1 VRAKDAATLREIRSV
16 PMATEPDDQTLLA
29 GEEINL
35 YAPQLPD
42 AKDDVSGAD
51 YGLAI
56 RFYYEKPL
64 GAKVIVPALLGQQ
77 PNMTVF
83 LNLNGVEKITS
94 EQTETATSAT
104 TLYIPHNLLRADRL
118 NTLNYTARRL
128 DSSEET
134 YEPPLTI
141 KYNKIRPGIE
151 DKIKGDEGHSELHL
165 ILPQDVIE
173 DGVDADRAAQGVQ
186 AYCQYPYCRPYD
198 EISFH
203 CNDHVLTHVVQPDE
217 APPTPTDEPTAI
229 GIWLDKAFFEAAGD
243 SLQSVVYFTA
253 EDELT
258 NTADPSSPFSKPIR
272 LVTDLKGARMAAP
285 DIAEDP
291 DDPDDAPDTVDL
303 NKLGTKDLTVQVHVL
318 APVWAIN
325 DTVRVKYTATPSAG
339 SLVVHE
345 VEAKVT
351 RLPFTHRLMIPN
363 AKVIADS
370 KVKVLYEQVRGG
382 IVTATSKNARALV
395 IQKPV
400 ITSIK
405 NSFNTELVSGGTVSD
420 NKVMLSGSALKG
432 LVLQVLDGGTVKE
445 EVTVGANYK
454 WQSKFISI
462 AVGSHRFT
470 VNEKAGDQLESDP
483 WNIERLALYI
493 VPTMM
498 MLDGFSVK
506 IPGWPKTGLDS
517 LGNTGV
523 RVPSG
528 GVPPYKYASS
538 HPLTVPV
545 TQDGKVTGLKSDT
558 ATIYVEDAEGTTVTY
573 RAAVTNVHE
582 LHISPTPLRVE
593 ASVDWMNSL
602 GGVTTYNYDF
612 IRDIT
617 RVYRAPARSTL
628 VWTCYFDGRYGAA
641 IYPDNRL
648 IVVITS
654 ASFESWCLKQ
664 I

>member
-1 VRAKDAATLREIRSV
+1 
-16 PMATEPDDQTLLA
+16 MATVPIVQGLTA
-29 GEEINL
+29 GDEVNL
-35 YAPQLPD
+35 YAPRLPD
-42 AKDDVSGAD
+42 GKENVAGAD

-56 RFYYEKPL
+56 RFYEEKPL
-64 GAKVIVPALLGQQ
+64 GATVIVPALLGQE

-83 LNLNGVEKITS
+83 LNLNGVDKITS
-94 EQTETATSAT
+94 ERTESATSAT
-104 TLYIPHNLLRADRL
+104 TLYIAHNLLLPDRL

-134 YEPPLTI
+134 YEPPITI
-141 KYNKIRPGIE
+141 KYNEIRPGIE
-151 DKIKGDEGHSELHL
+151 DKIKGDEGHSELRL
-165 ILPQDVIE
+165 ILPQDVID
-173 DGVDADRAAQGVQ
+173 DGIDADRAAQGVQ
-186 AYCQYPYCRPYD
+186 AYCQYPYCRPFD
-198 EISFH
+198 KISLH
-203 CNDHVLTHVVQPDE
+203 CNGHVITHVVHPDE

-229 GIWLDKAFFEAAGD
+229 GIRLDQAFFEAAGD
-243 SLQSVVYFTA
+243 SLQSVFYFTV

-258 NTADPSSPFSKPIR
+258 NGADPTSPWSKPIR
-272 LVTDLKGARMAAP
+272 VVIDLKGTRLAAP
-285 DIAEDP
+285 NLAEDP
-291 DDPDDAPDTVDL
+291 NDPHDDPDTIDW
-303 NKLGTKDLTVQVHVL
+303 NKLGARDLTVEVHVFD
-318 APVWAIN
+318 PVWKIN
-325 DTVRVKYTATPSAG
+325 DKVKVKYTATPSTG
-339 SLVVHE
+339 SVVEHDTE
-345 VEAKVT
+345 VTVT
-351 RLPFTHRLMIPN
+351 RLPFTQLLMIPN

-405 NSFNTELVSGGTVSD
+405 NSFNKELASGGTVSD

-432 LVLQVLDGGTVKE
+432 LVLQILVGGAVKD
-445 EVTVGANYK
+445 EVTVGTNYK

-470 VNEKAGDQLESDP
+470 VKEKAGDRLESDP
-483 WNIERLALYI
+483 WDIERLALYI

-517 LGNTGV
+517 IGNTGV

-558 ATIYVEDAEGTTVTY
+558 ATIYVEDAEGTTVNY

-593 ASVDWMNSL
+593 ASVDWMNSF
-602 GGVTTYNYDF
+602 GGATTYNYDF
-612 IRDIT
+612 IRDIL
-617 RVYRAPARSTL
+617 RVYRVPARSSL
-628 VWTCYFDGRYGAA
+628 VWTCYFDGRFGAA